1 MITMRCLTALRGARQ
16 LLGLAAIARGAFW
29 NKKPAQDAAAA
40 PDYVLTEEHHHV
52 LPHLLA
58 LVAEGKVR
66 KRATLVHLDSHHDAG
81 LPSNWNHEDKEHDTQ
96 LAHTHINNFLFALG
110 LLEAVEHVIFVEP
123 PWSRQCV
130 SLHNRTKA
138 LRLGFIEGAPR
149 VSYDDGRG
157 RSRICS
163 RLERSYR
170 PLRHLVLP
178 SAPLL

>member
-1 MITMRCLTALRGARQ
+1 MRCLTALRGARQ

-29 NKKPAQDAAAA
+29 NKPAQDAAAA

-52 LPHLLA
+52 LPHLISFSGRGQGPQAGDPGAPRLA
-58 LVAEGKVR
+58 PRRGPAIK
-66 KRATLVHLDSHHDAG
+66 
-81 LPSNWNHEDKEHDTQ
+81 WNHEDKEHDTQ

-149 VSYDDGRG
+149 VSYDATPAEQRALGG
-157 RSRICS
+157 FSTTTRSWTTS
-163 RLERSYR
+163 RS
-170 PLRHLVLP
+170 P
-178 SAPLL
+178 